1 MLVGYLGADIDPTD
15 PSNKTYNDVHECC
28 AYHITNLIVKCGLKR
43 LNDYL
48 DMYRTVIIFVRGKLQ
63 PGGEI
68 HLPNQPDFYVPP
80 LSSSRTSC
88 FRASRIGYGG
98 YCSSPTTACA
108 TSCQGL
114 CSAEREMWPWAI
126 SILFW

>member
-1 MLVGYLGADIDPTD
+1 MLVGYLVADIDPTD

-48 DMYRTVIIFVRGKLQ
+48 DMYRTVIIFDRGKLQ

-68 HLPNQPDFYVPP
+68 HPPNKPDFSMPP
-80 LSSSRTSC
+80 SSSSRTS
-88 FRASRIGYGG
+88 
-98 YCSSPTTACA
+98 
-108 TSCQGL
+108 
-114 CSAEREMWPWAI
+114 EREMCPWAI
-126 SILFW
+126 SKCFGDLVSNTSA